1 MTLKVI
7 KCYGKGSSRVR
18 MAMGLQMRLTIARRV
33 SVWKYLPWKFSC
45 HPDSQSIYVVFGAH
59 QRVLTAGITQK
70 LSPSDA

>member
-1 MTLKVI
+1 
-7 KCYGKGSSRVR
+7 
-18 MAMGLQMRLTIARRV
+18 MGLQMRLTIARRV